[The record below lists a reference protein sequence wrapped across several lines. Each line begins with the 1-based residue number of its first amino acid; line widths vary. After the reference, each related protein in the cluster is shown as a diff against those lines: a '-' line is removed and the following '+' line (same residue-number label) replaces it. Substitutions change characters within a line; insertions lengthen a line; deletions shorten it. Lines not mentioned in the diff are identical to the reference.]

1 MNKSVS
7 ILSVVLASAAL
18 LLAAL
23 SLVQIKSVQQVSLSE
38 LVIEEHDSLSA
49 PVFDEEKQTFSFVTL
64 FDISITNHSGPAV
77 KLTRV
82 RKIPSAKA
90 FLTLLKNEEIVN
102 ADVQARAFSL
112 ENSSAEVQANPR
124 MLKTLMSQDMGES
137 ADFSVSVAPGE
148 TKIFHLGV
156 ALTPYNVE
164 KQAVATAALCSFELK
179 FDNGKTH
186 IFRRAF
192 PIAPLQ

>member
-1 MNKSVS
+1 MNKSVT
-7 ILSVVLASAAL
+7 ILSVVLAAAAL
-18 LLAAL
+18 LLAIFA
-23 SLVQIKSVQQVSLSE
+23 LVQIKSVRQLALSE

-77 KLTRV
+77 TLTSV
-82 RKIPSAKA
+82 QKIPSSKQ

-102 ADVQARAFSL
+102 ADVQTRAFPL
-112 ENSSAEVQANPR
+112 ESSSAEVQANPR

-137 ADFSVSVAPGE
+137 ANFNVSVAPGA

-156 ALTPYNVE
+156 ALSPYNVE

-179 FDNGKTH
+179 FDNGKTY

-192 PIAPLQ
+192 PITPLQ